1 MKLLRWKYNRNALPD
16 VFLRFDEKLLKKVRL
31 FNMSKKPPTTG
42 DRLRAQHQW
51 HARFAR
57 GGFSTMIFPIKEMT
71 TPPVK
76 IHWWKNHILV

>member
-1 MKLLRWKYNRNALPD
+1 MKKENYLFS
-16 VFLRFDEKLLKKVRL
+16 VLKTNSFWFSCTPQLCCGVSEAKGGIAK
-31 FNMSKKPPTTG
+31 SKKPPTTG

-57 GGFSTMIFPIKEMT
+57 GGFSTMIFPIKEMA

-76 IHWWKNHILV
+76 IHWWK

>member
-1 MKLLRWKYNRNALPD
+1 
-16 VFLRFDEKLLKKVRL
+16 
-31 FNMSKKPPTTG
+31 TTG

-57 GGFSTMIFPIKEMT
+57 GGFSTMIFPIKEMA

-76 IHWWKNHILV
+76 IHWWKNHILALLPKEAHFCLNENN

>member
-1 MKLLRWKYNRNALPD
+1 MQYAKKLDYSFSIFALSD
-16 VFLRFDEKLLKKVRL
+16 QLL
-31 FNMSKKPPTTG
+31 SKKPPTTG

-57 GGFSTMIFPIKEMT
+57 GGFSTMIFPIKKMA

-76 IHWWKNHILV
+76 IH

>member
-1 MKLLRWKYNRNALPD
+1 MHTSCLRESCFRVKLFRQLS
-16 VFLRFDEKLLKKVRL
+16 
-31 FNMSKKPPTTG
+31 SKKPPTTG

-57 GGFSTMIFPIKEMT
+57 SGFSTMIFPIKEMA

-76 IHWWKNHILV
+76 IHWWKNHILRNIN

>member
-1 MKLLRWKYNRNALPD
+1 M
-16 VFLRFDEKLLKKVRL
+16 LKNTYL
-31 FNMSKKPPTTG
+31 SKKPPTTG

-57 GGFSTMIFPIKEMT
+57 GGFSTMIFSIKEMT

-76 IHWWKNHILV
+76 IHWWKNHILELNKKYNLKY

>member
-1 MKLLRWKYNRNALPD
+1 MTNGSESTTLRGVIAKRVTKGSPLL
-16 VFLRFDEKLLKKVRL
+16 
-31 FNMSKKPPTTG
+31 SKKPPTTG

-57 GGFSTMIFPIKEMT
+57 GGFSTMIFPIKEMA

-76 IHWWKNHILV
+76 IHWW

>member
-1 MKLLRWKYNRNALPD
+1 
-16 VFLRFDEKLLKKVRL
+16 
-31 FNMSKKPPTTG
+31 MSKKPPTTG

-57 GGFSTMIFPIKEMT
+57 GGFSTMIFPIKEMA